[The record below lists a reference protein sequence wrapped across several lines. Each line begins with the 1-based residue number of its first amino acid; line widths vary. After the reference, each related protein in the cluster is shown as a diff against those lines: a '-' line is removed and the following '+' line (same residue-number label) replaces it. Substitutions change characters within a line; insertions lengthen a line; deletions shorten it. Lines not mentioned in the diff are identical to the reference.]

1 MTDVRCRSKEK
12 PDSQDIH
19 EKLES
24 LVDNGENMK
33 IKNRIRTIIFL
44 ALIILFSSEV
54 PGVFG
59 APGDPD
65 LSFGIGGSAT
75 YQTFPLVSSILA
87 DENLYYTCCH
97 LTQQADG
104 KTIVAGATD
113 SDKMLRIIRFNADG
127 TVDTTYG
134 LSGQA
139 VESAFPSIVVYGVP
153 LAIKIDRYGKL
164 LVAGYINGGSVLT
177 HFALW
182 RFNTNGLLDQTFGTN
197 GHIYWTDAVNSQA
210 IAITNY
216 LDTIFVL
223 RWADNPGLSDKT
235 VHALNNN
242 GTFIPTFGGAGFGRI
257 IVDRAEDIA
266 IQPVSNKLLVAT
278 MNEVRRYSIQ
288 GILDT
293 TFGTQG
299 IATLCANASPGG
311 IFLNRLAVQ
320 SNGKIVAARTLYV
333 AYVSL
338 NFYSMTRLTDRGRL
352 DSTFDLD
359 GCKGLESYWDMTPDN
374 FGIAK
379 RVRIQSDGRI
389 VTSNNR
395 RYNVDGSIDSFYQP
409 VNRNQTQDVWVQPN
423 DGRIVSLQ
431 ASNNSAWQFDTRE
444 DYVIY
449 RFLP

>member
-1 MTDVRCRSKEK
+1 MKIRSK
-12 PDSQDIH
+12 
-19 EKLES
+19 L
-24 LVDNGENMK
+24 
-33 IKNRIRTIIFL
+33 RTIIFL
-44 ALIILFSSEV
+44 APIILFISDV

-75 YQTFPLVSSILA
+75 YQTFPLGSSILA

-113 SDKMLRIIRFNADG
+113 SDKMLRIIRFNTDG

-164 LVAGYINGGSVLT
+164 LVAGYINGGSVST

-223 RWADNPGLSDKT
+223 RWADNPGLSDKS
-235 VHALNNN
+235 VHALTNN

-288 GILDT
+288 GVLDT

-299 IATLCANASPGG
+299 IAKLCANASPGG
-311 IFLNRLAVQ
+311 LFLNRLAVQ
-320 SNGKIVAARTLYV
+320 SNGKIVAARTVYV
-333 AYVSL
+333 AYVSS

-395 RYNVDGSIDSFYQP
+395 RYNVDGSVDNLYEP
-409 VNRNQTQDVWVQPN
+409 ANKNETRDVWIQST
-423 DGRIVSLQ
+423 DGKIMSLET
-431 ASNNSAWQFDTRE
+431 SDNSQ
-444 DYVIY
+444 YVNQMRQNYILS
-449 RFLP
+449 RFMP